1 MSGVLGRLGDRIST
15 NNCEFY
21 VDTLED
27 ITYLPTIK
35 DGKVIKGT
43 AEWCKDNIAPIGS
56 ACLVIST
63 GQVFILSSNGWLE
76 LSCKHNSLNNSSA
89 VISNDN
95 FICETN
101 RIEYIMDTKIEE
113 EL

>member
-21 VDTLED
+21 IDTLDD

-43 AEWCKDNIAPIGS
+43 GEWCKDNISPIGS
-56 ACLVIST
+56 TCLVITT
-63 GQVFILSSNGWLE
+63 GQVFVLSSNGWIE
-76 LSCKHNSLNNSSA
+76 LSCKHNSLSNSIA
-89 VISNDN
+89 IISNNN
-95 FICETN
+95 FVCETN
-101 RIEYIMDTKIEE
+101 TTEYIIGTKIEE